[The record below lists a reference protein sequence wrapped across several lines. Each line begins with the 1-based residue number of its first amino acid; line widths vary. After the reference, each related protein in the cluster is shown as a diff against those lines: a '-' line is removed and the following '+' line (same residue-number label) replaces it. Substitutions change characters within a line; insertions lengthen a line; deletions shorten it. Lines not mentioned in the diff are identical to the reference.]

1 MDPEY
6 RENFELKPEK
16 DIIHV
21 EQDIFPFESVVQQ
34 LMQIDK
40 IESPMIKLEHIYKC
54 CTTEI

>member
-1 MDPEY
+1 MNPEY
-6 RENFELKPEK
+6 RENFPLKPEE

-34 LMQIDK
+34 LMMIDK